1 MGRCLRTTPWN
12 NNDLGV
18 APGTAEIRTSITSSI
33 FARMGP
39 VRSILVFTHRVDV
52 NGVVTRKN
60 QETARESDAGLKLL
74 EASSPIG

>member
-1 MGRCLRTTPWN
+1 
-12 NNDLGV
+12 
-18 APGTAEIRTSITSSI
+18 
-33 FARMGP
+33 MGP